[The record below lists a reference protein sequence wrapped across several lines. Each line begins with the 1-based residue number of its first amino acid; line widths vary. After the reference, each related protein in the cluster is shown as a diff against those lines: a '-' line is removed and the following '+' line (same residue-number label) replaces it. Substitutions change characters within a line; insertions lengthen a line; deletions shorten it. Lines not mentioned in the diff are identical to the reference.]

1 VVSEIENLCDL
12 MFEVSNED
20 RLRIVRE
27 LGRESLNITGLS
39 RRLDITTQEVSRHI
53 SRLSDVGLTNR
64 SPEGLYSLTPY
75 GELTLKLMEGLEFT
89 SRHRDYFR
97 HHTVAALPPE
107 IVSRLG
113 ELSGGTY
120 IDDVMVTVHRIEETI
135 KNAEEYILNLNVP
148 YIASAFPL
156 IGDVLDRGVE
166 CRFIRTEDLKVPE
179 VMMDDRENS
188 IDEGLM
194 QQVRATGQ
202 YAERL
207 IDQAPVILYMSEKE
221 VAILTFP
228 LTDGEFDFHGF
239 TYADERMHG
248 WCMDLFNY
256 YWEMSREIRE

>member
-1 VVSEIENLCDL
+1 
-12 MFEVSNED
+12 MFEISNED

-27 LGRESLNITGLS
+27 LGKESLNITGLS
-39 RRLDITTQEVSRHI
+39 RSLEITTQEVSRHV
-53 SRLSDVGLTNR
+53 SRLSDVGLTKR

-75 GELTLKLMEGLEFT
+75 GELTLKLMEGLELT
-89 SRHRDYFR
+89 SRHREYFR
-97 HHTVAALPPE
+97 DHIVATLPSK

-120 IDDVMVTVHRIEETI
+120 IDDVMVSVHRIEETL

-156 IGDVLDRGVE
+156 INEVLERGVE
-166 CRFIRTEDLKVPE
+166 CRFLRTGDLKVPE
-179 VMMDDRENS
+179 VMIDDRERS

-194 QQVRATGQ
+194 QQVSATGQ
-202 YAERL
+202 YVERL
-207 IDQAPVILYMSEKE
+207 IDQAPIILYMSEKE

-239 TYADERMHG
+239 TYGDERMHR
-248 WCMDLFNY
+248 WCGDLFNH
-256 YWEMSREIRE
+256 YWERSDTIDN